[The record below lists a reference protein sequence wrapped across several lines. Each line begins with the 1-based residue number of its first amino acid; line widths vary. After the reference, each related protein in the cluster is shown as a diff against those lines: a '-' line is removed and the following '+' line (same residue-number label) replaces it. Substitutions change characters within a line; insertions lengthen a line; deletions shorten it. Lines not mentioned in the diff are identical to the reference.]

1 MKATRIIAA
10 LIALALCVGSLSSCA
25 ILFGGEE
32 YMTKEEVE
40 ALLNGRMDGQVTVE
54 GGDNYEI
61 NIDAEGDADIVAA
74 SKGLLSAVSVYCT
87 FKKNYSNGFGPGATI
102 TSREYSSAG
111 AGVIYKLDKEHGD
124 AYIITNYHVVYDAN
138 SNTENHI
145 SNNISLYLY
154 GQEYADYAIPA
165 TYVGGSMVYDLAV
178 LKVSG
183 SRVLAES
190 AAMEASFADSNKV
203 AVLDTAIAIGNPEGE
218 GISATVGCVN
228 VDSEY
233 LEMTGSDGYTS
244 IEIRVMR
251 VDTAVNSGNSG
262 GGLFNR
268 HGEVIG
274 IVNAKMADSSVDN
287 IGYAIPSNVARYIA
301 ENIIYYC
308 DGTNKENVYRCLM
321 GITVTH
327 TNNRVVYDAESGR
340 VHKAEDVVV
349 ETVTEG
355 GVAYG
360 VLQAGDIIRSISVD
374 GTLYEVSRM
383 YMVIDSMLNARVG
396 SEVIISVERDGET
409 LPLTVEITEATLTP
423 SK

>member
-1 MKATRIIAA
+1 M
-10 LIALALCVGSLSSCA
+10 
-25 ILFGGEE
+25 
-32 YMTKEEVE
+32 
-40 ALLNGRMDGQVTVE
+40 
-54 GGDNYEI
+54 
-61 NIDAEGDADIVAA
+61 
-74 SKGLLSAVSVYCT
+74 
-87 FKKNYSNGFGPGATI
+87 
-102 TSREYSSAG
+102 
-111 AGVIYKLDKEHGD
+111 
-124 AYIITNYHVVYDAN
+124 VYDAN

-374 GTLYEVSRM
+374 GTIYEVSRM